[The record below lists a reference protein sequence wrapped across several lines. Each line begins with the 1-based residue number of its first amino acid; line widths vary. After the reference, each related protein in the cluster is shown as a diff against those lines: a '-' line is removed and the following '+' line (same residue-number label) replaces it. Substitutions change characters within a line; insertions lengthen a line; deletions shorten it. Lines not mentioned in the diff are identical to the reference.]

1 MSTTNPAEIERFSD
15 PLDEANQLA
24 ANLTESA
31 IASVR
36 QANAPETHPDFDGK
50 TCVEC
55 GEDMPELR
63 LKMQRVRCASCQ
75 TELEHRNKQRAGRR
89 SPVGWPE

>member
-1 MSTTNPAEIERFSD
+1 MSQTEIERFSD

-31 IASVR
+31 IAAVR
-36 QANAPETHPDFDGK
+36 LANAPERHPDFDGV

-55 GEDMPELR
+55 GDDMPVER
-63 LKMQRVRCASCQ
+63 LAMKRVRCAPCQ
-75 TELEHRNKQRAGRR
+75 TVIEHRQKQLGTRRA
-89 SPVGWPE
+89 PAGWPE